1 MNPMKFLPALVIA
14 AITGL
19 GCATTTGS
27 SQQPAAG
34 QHEKRSGM
42 MAEMCPMQV
51 AGATVSAE
59 SREHGAAL
67 VFTTTTGDVADL
79 QRRVRHMAERMAGGK
94 CPMMDTS
101 SMQP

>member
-1 MNPMKFLPALVIA
+1 MKLMRFVPALAIA
-14 AITGL
+14 AIMTL

-27 SQQPAAG
+27 NRQPPAG
-34 QHEKRSGM
+34 AHHRGSGM

-67 VFTTTTGDVADL
+67 LFTTTTGDVADL

-94 CPMMDTS
+94 CPMMDMR